1 MTEPVEPQPGGPVD
15 TEESVAFE
23 LGAEAEMALLVGAE
37 VASLLAALAAAAV
50 LAGQGEGLGEDSG
63 ERLRARAVERLHALA
78 ERPPSL
84 LDRLRDVAIVGLG
97 IGAGLAAVQLGRRA
111 VRRRPARKTDIK
123 DEILEAGID
132 RAQKRVALAFAAAE
146 AVARHSAMR
155 TGADVT
161 VVMAAAQR
169 AVNRARAA
177 GRWVANYSINAG
189 VAAEA
194 KRAGAN
200 LVWVAE
206 RDACL
211 HCLRYSGEVV
221 KPGEPFPEGL
231 SYAEKPLDPGR
242 ALKFP
247 PLHPNCRCR
256 VRAYADR
263 PAKQPAA
270 SLPDALLPDALKR
283 EARRSVA
290 RGFSSYASNGQR
302 LKAADRL
309 VSAGAAL
316 PKTVVARARADIK
329 RGEFSGRHKVLLPAL
344 PGGTGGLT
352 VAERARLERIARRRA
367 RRPLP

>member
-1 MTEPVEPQPGGPVD
+1 MTEPIEPQPGGPVD

-50 LAGQGEGLGEDSG
+50 LVGQEGLSENEG
-63 ERLRARAVERLHALA
+63 ERLRERAVARLHALA

-84 LDRLRDVAIVGLG
+84 FERLRDIALVGLG
-97 IGAGLAAVQLGRRA
+97 IGAGLAAVQLGRRLA
-111 VRRRPARKTDIK
+111 RARREHKSKDIK
-123 DEILEAGID
+123 DEVLQAGID
-132 RAQKRVALAFAAAE
+132 RAQKQMALAFAAAE

-155 TGADVT
+155 TGTDIT

-194 KRAGAN
+194 KRTGAK

-221 KPGEPFPEGL
+221 KPGEPFPDGL

-263 PAKQPAA
+263 PARQPAP
-270 SLPDALLPDALKR
+270 SLPGALLPDALKR

-302 LKAADRL
+302 LRAADKL
-309 VSAGAAL
+309 IAAGAAL
-316 PKTVVARARADIK
+316 PKTVVARARADVK

-344 PGGTGGLT
+344 PGGRGGLT
-352 VAERARLERIARRRA
+352 AAERARLERIARRRA